1 MMTTRVMKSGT
12 FSLGLAVSGDH
23 PGRERA
29 RTFSHQCAAK
39 VSTLKRGH
47 GSGRGEVVLELCK
60 QRLERHV
67 LVFSLATN
75 KCFLMMKH

>member
-1 MMTTRVMKSGT
+1 
-12 FSLGLAVSGDH
+12 
-23 PGRERA
+23 
-29 RTFSHQCAAK
+29 
-39 VSTLKRGH
+39 
-47 GSGRGEVVLELCK
+47 VVLELCK